1 MIKRKSSRRR
11 INIRISRART
21 IVIGSLSGGTSK
33 EAHARS
39 HRHREE
45 TAVPPDRPTDRP
57 TENKKTQAAKQ
68 TLHPPGRRCA
78 PRNIICKMEFYP
90 PPPPPPICI
99 THHSNRL
106 DSTRLDS
113 MHLYF
118 IFFRKRNDEISGS
131 TDELCTPPPP
141 PRRPFQ
147 PPPPQKQKID
157 AKNTP
162 HHRHSEKCGKK
173 R

>member
-45 TAVPPDRPTDRP
+45 TAVPPDRLTDRP

-78 PRNIICKMEFYP
+78 PRNIIRKMEFYP
-90 PPPPPPICI
+90 PPPASPHL
-99 THHSNRL
+99 HHATL
-106 DSTRLDS
+106 ESTRLDS
-113 MHLYF
+113 TQCIFTLYSSEN
-118 IFFRKRNDEISGS
+118 KMTKYWDPPTNYA
-131 TDELCTPPPP
+131 PPPP
-141 PRRPFQ
+141 PLF
-147 PPPPQKQKID
+147 
-157 AKNTP
+157 
-162 HHRHSEKCGKK
+162 
-173 R
+173 